1 MIKTNKGVTLTEVLV
16 SIVVLGIA
24 FVTAISILSTTNK
37 LTIANERKSNT
48 FTEVESLLELFSSDP
63 DNFEENFE
71 AIYKI
76 TPESKEETQTTYI
89 IYYSSAFI
97 KKQEQTKSPYYFNI
111 NYSHSIND
119 INISLTNY
127 KIEIKIF
134 HNDEEYNINDNSSI
148 SLEIVE

>member
-63 DNFEENFE
+63 ESFEQNLNE
-71 AIYKI
+71 IY
-76 TPESKEETQTTYI
+76 SLEETENSTYF

-97 KKQEQTKSPYYFNI
+97 RKQDTSPYYIECKYTQTPISETNL
-111 NYSHSIND
+111 NTYKLD
-119 INISLTNY
+119 I
-127 KIEIKIF
+127 KVF
-134 HNDEEYNINDNSSI
+134 HNGNIYIINKHSSI
-148 SLEIVE
+148 ILEIVK

>member
-63 DNFEENFE
+63 ESFEQNLNEIYSLEEEN
-71 AIYKI
+71 K
-76 TPESKEETQTTYI
+76 KENSYF

-97 KKQEQTKSPYYFNI
+97 RKQDTSPYYIECKYTQTPISETNL
-111 NYSHSIND
+111 NTYKLD
-119 INISLTNY
+119 I
-127 KIEIKIF
+127 KVF
-134 HNDEEYNINDNSSI
+134 HNGNIYIINKHSSI
-148 SLEIVE
+148 ILEIVK